1 MNDTLKVIVGVLE
14 SGRPELQVAAAQ
26 ILGELHSKEP
36 SAVKALALAT
46 RRSPV
51 LARFSFDALA
61 KIGTPD
67 ALTTI
72 ASGLVDNEALSDH
85 AAHLLAEAGP
95 AAHGVLASLYAAAP
109 GEHRSRILAILAR
122 ALGKDAIPVFVQ
134 ALLTP
139 ELTDTAARLLLGAA
153 DRFDAAMQKLLR
165 DGIGKHLDGP
175 LPDRCLANVV
185 TVLARVDAAASKPML
200 VRFTGPNTAPAVRS
214 AAFRALQGSKLT
226 ATQVK
231 AMMDLLEDAG
241 QKDVHDAVRDV
252 LAQLPELPEGLVPVC
267 KRLLAARQ
275 PEQRLF
281 ALRMLRTAG
290 GAELAKVA
298 LKLLDHADE
307 RFRAA
312 AAESL
317 AHNKHAIEPLVRLLQ
332 TSRDPAV
339 APTAAAIL
347 GRLGS
352 HFSPKLLRTCAE
364 KAVKMLPTQT
374 RNADLL
380 FDVVVAVGGAK
391 ASPMLVDYAV
401 RLRRSKRL
409 AEALHVLA
417 KLAAT
422 SHGDDEGRYQLALT
436 KVLFDVARAG
446 APGATGEVAQPGNAT
461 MGFFAALLRNGFPL
475 ADRLRKESAVTPDTL
490 LRIANHF
497 ADAVGPERR
506 FATDMLKHLAT
517 RTKGRAGEEARFA
530 LRAAGM

>member
-1 MNDTLKVIVGVLE
+1 MNDTLKVIVSVLE

-26 ILGELHSKEP
+26 ILGELRAKDP
-36 SAVKALALAT
+36 SALKALALAV

-67 ALTTI
+67 ALATI
-72 ASGLVDNEALSDH
+72 GNGLVDNDAVSDH

-95 AAHGVLASLYAAAP
+95 AAHGVLANLYGTAP
-109 GEHRSRILAILAR
+109 LEQRPRILAILAR
-122 ALGKDAIPVFVQ
+122 TLGKDGVPVFVQ

-139 ELTDTAARLLLGAA
+139 ELTDHAARLLLGAA
-153 DRFDAAMQKLLR
+153 DRFDATMQKLLR

-185 TVLARVDAAASKPML
+185 TVLSRVDGAASRPLL
-200 VRFTGPNTAPAVRS
+200 VRFTGPTTAPEVRS
-214 AAFRALQGSKLT
+214 AAFRALQGSKLG
-226 ATQVK
+226 AAQVK
-231 AMMDLLEDAG
+231 SMMDLLEDVG
-241 QKDVHDAVRDV
+241 QKDVHDAVREV
-252 LAQLPELPEGLVPVC
+252 LAQLPELPEGMVPIC

-290 GAELAKVA
+290 GAELAKIA

-317 AHNKHAIEPLVRLLQ
+317 AHNKHAVEPLVRLLQ
-332 TSRDPAV
+332 STRDPEKAQV
-339 APTAAAIL
+339 CATIL

-352 HFSPKLLRTCAE
+352 HLSPKLLRTCAE
-364 KAVKMLPTQT
+364 KAVKMLPTLT

-380 FDVVVAVGGAK
+380 FDVVLGVGGAK
-391 ASPMLVDYAV
+391 AAPMLVDYAV

-422 SHGDDEGRYQLALT
+422 PHGDDECRYQLALT
-436 KVLFDVARAG
+436 KMLFDVARAA
-446 APGATGEVAQPGNAT
+446 APGSNGEVAQPGNAT
-461 MGFFAALLRNGFPL
+461 MGFFAALLRSGFPL
-475 ADRLRKESAVTPDTL
+475 AERLRKETAMTPETL
-490 LRIANHF
+490 LRIASHF

-506 FATDMLKHLAT
+506 FATETLKHLAA